1 MNKFYTSIGV
11 LLLATSPVF
20 AKAGEMI
27 GTKSEFHIV
36 MMNFLKVMAGIAI
49 SSVVIFIIL
58 LGFKYFYLKKNLK
71 LPDIGDKLN
80 SPEDIDSSVRTFL
93 EKSRVD

>member
-1 MNKFYTSIGV
+1 MNKINCFILMCMFSV
-11 LLLATSPVF
+11 SPVF

-27 GTKSEFHIV
+27 GTKTEFQVV
-36 MMNFLKVMAGIAI
+36 MLNFLKVMAGIVI
-49 SSVVIFIIL
+49 SSVIIFIIL
-58 LGFKYFYLKKNLK
+58 LGFKYFYLKKNSK
-71 LPDIGDKLN
+71 LPDTKDKLN